1 MNDTAQL
8 QYIDTAEA
16 LQAFCNRIAGAD
28 WIALDTE
35 FLREKTYYPK
45 LCLLQ
50 IATPDVVACV
60 DPLALDD
67 LGPLLD
73 LIFDPGITK
82 VMHSARQDME
92 IFFHLRGAAP
102 APVFDTQIAALLLGY
117 PDQIGYGNLVR
128 ELLGVSLEKLHTRA
142 DWSLRPLSDP
152 QLQYAADDVIY
163 LVDVYR
169 QLQAKLQQLGR
180 LEWLAEDFQQLSSA
194 DLYLTHPEQAWL
206 KVKGSNRLKGASL
219 AVLQSLAKWREER
232 AIRSDR
238 PRGWILRDDAL
249 IEIARHRPVSVAALG
264 KLRGLNERLVSKS
277 GAELVAVVAQ
287 AVDSKPQPFP
297 NAADRVRLTPLQDAL
312 VDAML
317 ALVRL
322 SGAQHALNP
331 AVLASRKELEKL
343 ALGNADTDVMHGW
356 RRKLVGEQLQAL
368 LDGKLGLAVRDGQLV
383 ITAAARA

>member
-67 LGPLLD
+67 LEPLLD

-92 IFFHLRGAAP
+92 IFFHLRGVAP

-180 LEWLAEDFQQLSSA
+180 LEWLAEDFQLLSSA

-206 KVKGSNRLKGASL
+206 KVKGGNRLKGASL

-287 AVDSKPQPFP
+287 ALDSKPQPFP
-297 NAADRVRLTPLQDAL
+297 NAADRVRLTPVQDAL

-368 LDGKLGLAVRDGQLV
+368 LDGELGLAVRDGQLV

>member
-297 NAADRVRLTPLQDAL
+297 NAADRVRLTPIQDAL

-343 ALGNADTDVMHGW
+343 ALGNADADVMHGW

>member
-287 AVDSKPQPFP
+287 ALDSKPQPFP
-297 NAADRVRLTPLQDAL
+297 NAADRVRLTPIQDAL